1 MSADTPTH
9 LWALLGVPG
18 VLALCAVLAAV
29 LHRRSLAFV
38 YPVCIG
44 AAGAACLIEA
54 YSLFTAREA
63 TLHLPLGLPSIG
75 VTLRLDALSAYF
87 GLIVN
92 IGVVAAAVYGLGFD
106 RKELSGRVEPFF
118 PAFAAAMNLVLLADD
133 AFSFLFCWELMS
145 LTSWALVVSRH
156 QDADCRKA
164 GHIYLIMALIGTMAL
179 LFAFGG
185 MAGAAGGYAFD
196 MIRSH
201 HLDTLGS
208 GLVLAAALVGTG
220 SKAGLMPLHAW
231 LPLAHPVAPSHV
243 SALMSGVMTK
253 VAVYAIVRIVFD
265 LLGEPVW
272 WWSVPFIA
280 IGAATAVGGLLYAI
294 LDEELKRVL
303 AFSTVENIGI
313 IFVGIGLALAF
324 KTTNLPA
331 AAAVAMA
338 GALLHAINHSW
349 FKSLLFLGAGAVL
362 HATGRKDFDG
372 LGGLIHRMPQTT
384 FYFLVGALAISALPP
399 LNGFVSEWLLFQSVL
414 AGPQMPEPVLRF
426 LSPAVGALL
435 ALAAGLAA
443 ACFVR
448 VFGIVFLSRPRSLA
462 AANAV
467 EAPAVQRGAMALL
480 ATLCIMGGLFGSV
493 MVSAIAPLLAK
504 LIGVE
509 LPEQQPGRHPSR
521 WRRSVRCAVSTM
533 HRSLRCSLRFRRS
546 DSTVRALDIQ
556 PPGAA
561 RPGLG
566 LRLSGTLLGRTIF
579 RIELQ
584 PTAATGLW
592 PHLLRGGG
600 DGRHAGARRHA
611 PRELAVHL
619 KDYIWRWLYA
629 LPAAGIGAIA
639 SHLNFLQFLTIR
651 RYLVLMFSALI
662 MLLLINVMKILMP
675 AALQAFAGQ
684 LVQMFLVLLIA
695 PAAARI
701 TRQVKARLMR
711 RRGARSCKVTGTS

>member
-38 YPVCIG
+38 YPVCIA

-156 QDADCRKA
+156 EDADCRKA

-493 MVSAIAPLLAK
+493 MVSAIAPLLTK

-509 LPEQQPGRHPSR
+509 LP
-521 WRRSVRCAVSTM
+521 
-533 HRSLRCSLRFRRS
+533 
-546 DSTVRALDIQ
+546 
-556 PPGAA
+556 GAA
-561 RPGLG
+561 AGPTPFSLAPFGPVRSIYDAPIIALFVAISASLTALFVHWISNRRVRRGPAWDCGYPEPSPAAQYSASSFSQPLRRVYGRISFGAVETVDMPAPGDMRPA
-566 LRLSGTLLGRTIF
+566 I
-579 RIELQ
+579 
-584 PTAATGLW
+584 
-592 PHLLRGGG
+592 
-600 DGRHAGARRHA
+600 
-611 PRELAVHL
+611 LAVHL

-662 MLLLINVMKILMP
+662 MLLLINVM
-675 AALQAFAGQ
+675 
-684 LVQMFLVLLIA
+684 
-695 PAAARI
+695 
-701 TRQVKARLMR
+701 
-711 RRGARSCKVTGTS
+711 RS

>member
-38 YPVCIG
+38 YPVCIA

-156 QDADCRKA
+156 EDADCRKA

-493 MVSAIAPLLAK
+493 MVSAIAPLLTK

-509 LPEQQPGRHPSR
+509 LP
-521 WRRSVRCAVSTM
+521 
-533 HRSLRCSLRFRRS
+533 
-546 DSTVRALDIQ
+546 
-556 PPGAA
+556 GAA
-561 RPGLG
+561 AGPTPFSLAPFGPVRSIYDAPIIALFVAISASLTALFVHWISNRRVRRGPAWDCGYPEPSPAAQYTASSFSQPLRRVYGRISFGAVETVDMPAPGDMRPA
-566 LRLSGTLLGRTIF
+566 I
-579 RIELQ
+579 
-584 PTAATGLW
+584 
-592 PHLLRGGG
+592 
-600 DGRHAGARRHA
+600 
-611 PRELAVHL
+611 LAVHL

-662 MLLLINVMKILMP
+662 MLLLINVM
-675 AALQAFAGQ
+675 
-684 LVQMFLVLLIA
+684 
-695 PAAARI
+695 
-701 TRQVKARLMR
+701 
-711 RRGARSCKVTGTS
+711 RS

>member
-1 MSADTPTH
+1 
-9 LWALLGVPG
+9 
-18 VLALCAVLAAV
+18 
-29 LHRRSLAFV
+29 
-38 YPVCIG
+38 
-44 AAGAACLIEA
+44 
-54 YSLFTAREA
+54 
-63 TLHLPLGLPSIG
+63 LGLPSIG

-399 LNGFVSEWLLFQSVL
+399 LNGFVSEWLLFQPVL

-493 MVSAIAPLLAK
+493 MVSAIAPLLTK

-509 LPEQQPGRHPSR
+509 LP
-521 WRRSVRCAVSTM
+521 
-533 HRSLRCSLRFRRS
+533 
-546 DSTVRALDIQ
+546 
-556 PPGAA
+556 GAA
-561 RPGLG
+561 AGPTPFSLAPFGPVRSIYDAPIIALFVAISASLTALFVHWISNRRVRRGPAWDCGYPEPSPAAQYSASSFSQPLRRVYGRISFGAVETVDMPAPGDMRPA
-566 LRLSGTLLGRTIF
+566 I
-579 RIELQ
+579 
-584 PTAATGLW
+584 
-592 PHLLRGGG
+592 
-600 DGRHAGARRHA
+600 
-611 PRELAVHL
+611 LAVHL

-639 SHLNFLQFLTIR
+639 GYLNFLQFLTIR

-662 MLLLINVMKILMP
+662 MLLLINVM
-675 AALQAFAGQ
+675 
-684 LVQMFLVLLIA
+684 
-695 PAAARI
+695 
-701 TRQVKARLMR
+701 
-711 RRGARSCKVTGTS
+711 RS

>member
-493 MVSAIAPLLAK
+493 MVSAIAPLLTK

-509 LPEQQPGRHPSR
+509 LP
-521 WRRSVRCAVSTM
+521 
-533 HRSLRCSLRFRRS
+533 
-546 DSTVRALDIQ
+546 
-556 PPGAA
+556 GAA
-561 RPGLG
+561 AGPTPFSLAPFGPVRSIYDAPIIALFVAISASLTALFVHWISNRRVRRGPAWDCGYPEPSPAAQYSASSFSQPLRRVYGRISFGAVETVDMPAPGDMRPA
-566 LRLSGTLLGRTIF
+566 I
-579 RIELQ
+579 
-584 PTAATGLW
+584 
-592 PHLLRGGG
+592 
-600 DGRHAGARRHA
+600 
-611 PRELAVHL
+611 LAVHL

-639 SHLNFLQFLTIR
+639 GYLNFLQFLTIR

-662 MLLLINVMKILMP
+662 MLLLINVM
-675 AALQAFAGQ
+675 
-684 LVQMFLVLLIA
+684 
-695 PAAARI
+695 
-701 TRQVKARLMR
+701 
-711 RRGARSCKVTGTS
+711 RS

>member
-38 YPVCIG
+38 YPVCIA

-156 QDADCRKA
+156 EDADCRKA

-493 MVSAIAPLLAK
+493 MVSAIAPLLTK

-509 LPEQQPGRHPSR
+509 LP
-521 WRRSVRCAVSTM
+521 
-533 HRSLRCSLRFRRS
+533 
-546 DSTVRALDIQ
+546 
-556 PPGAA
+556 GAA
-561 RPGLG
+561 AGPTPFSLAPFGPVRSIYDAPIIALFVAISASLTALFVHWISNRRVRRGPAWDCGYPEPSPAAQYTASSFSQPLRRVYGRISFGAVETVDMPAPGDMRPA
-566 LRLSGTLLGRTIF
+566 I
-579 RIELQ
+579 
-584 PTAATGLW
+584 
-592 PHLLRGGG
+592 
-600 DGRHAGARRHA
+600 
-611 PRELAVHL
+611 LAVNL

-662 MLLLINVMKILMP
+662 MLLLINVM
-675 AALQAFAGQ
+675 
-684 LVQMFLVLLIA
+684 
-695 PAAARI
+695 
-701 TRQVKARLMR
+701 
-711 RRGARSCKVTGTS
+711 RS

>member
-38 YPVCIG
+38 YPVCIA

-54 YSLFTAREA
+54 YSLYAAREA

-156 QDADCRKA
+156 EDADCRKA

-493 MVSAIAPLLAK
+493 MVSAIAPLLTK

-509 LPEQQPGRHPSR
+509 LP
-521 WRRSVRCAVSTM
+521 
-533 HRSLRCSLRFRRS
+533 
-546 DSTVRALDIQ
+546 
-556 PPGAA
+556 GAA
-561 RPGLG
+561 AGPTPFSLAPFGPVRSIYDAPIIALFVAISASLTALFVHWISNRRVRRGPAWDCGYPEPSPAAQYTASSFSQPLRRVYGRISFGAVETVDMPAPGDMRPA
-566 LRLSGTLLGRTIF
+566 I
-579 RIELQ
+579 
-584 PTAATGLW
+584 
-592 PHLLRGGG
+592 
-600 DGRHAGARRHA
+600 
-611 PRELAVHL
+611 LAVNL

-662 MLLLINVMKILMP
+662 MLLLINVM
-675 AALQAFAGQ
+675 
-684 LVQMFLVLLIA
+684 
-695 PAAARI
+695 
-701 TRQVKARLMR
+701 
-711 RRGARSCKVTGTS
+711 RS